1 MISVPKL
8 CSNRLEYVANLSK
21 AILLA
26 VVVQVYGFHRKSEK
40 LKMKKLWITANK
52 KVTKKIV

>member
-8 CSNRLEYVANLSK
+8 CSNRLEYVTNLSK
-21 AILLA
+21 TILLP

-40 LKMKKLWITANK
+40 LKMKKPWITANK